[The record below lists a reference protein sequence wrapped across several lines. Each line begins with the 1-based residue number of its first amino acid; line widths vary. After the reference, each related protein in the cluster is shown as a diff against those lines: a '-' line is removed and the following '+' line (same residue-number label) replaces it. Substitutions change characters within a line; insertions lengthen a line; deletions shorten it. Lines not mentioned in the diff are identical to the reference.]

1 MSQRKPFI
9 VGIGGTTR
17 PGSSSEQALAF
28 ALAHART
35 LGAETKLY
43 GGKDLALPM
52 YDPDP
57 AGMTDQARH
66 MIEDLR
72 RADGVILSSP
82 CYHGGVSG
90 LVKNAI
96 DYTEE
101 MRADSRVYF
110 DGRAV
115 GSIGCGYGYQGPGM
129 VVAQLRQIG
138 HALRFYR
145 KEVVRLIA
153 EIGMGA
159 GAMAWRRAN
168 TPEEVTTEDLLPAA
182 PKAEQED
189 EPISQEVARFLL
201 DEDPVSV
208 VAHMDATGLGQG
220 VEDSAMSVWAMPSGA
235 MVFSHESFTHPYA
248 SSGIEVHGT
257 KGSILARGVLSS
269 AASSSECLKT
279 SWVLT

>member
-66 MIEDLR
+66 LIEDLR

-101 MRADSRVYF
+101 MRADARVYF

-129 VVAQLRQIG
+129 VVSQLRQIG
-138 HALRFYR
+138 HALRGWNVPLAVAINSA
-145 KEVVRLIA
+145 VVKFADGSCSEPAIA
-153 EIGMGA
+153 KQIEI
-159 GAMAWRRAN
+159 MAAQVVDHARRFI
-168 TPEEVTTEDLLPAA
+168 D
-182 PKAEQED
+182 
-189 EPISQEVARFLL
+189 
-201 DEDPVSV
+201 
-208 VAHMDATGLGQG
+208 
-220 VEDSAMSVWAMPSGA
+220 
-235 MVFSHESFTHPYA
+235 
-248 SSGIEVHGT
+248 
-257 KGSILARGVLSS
+257 
-269 AASSSECLKT
+269 
-279 SWVLT
+279 